1 MEELAELRTAIEEH
15 RYSDALNILGELEE
29 MSREDKI
36 NKIQS
41 FAVILL
47 LHLIKQQAEQRSTR
61 SWEFSIFN
69 SIFEIQKV
77 NKRRKAGGYY
87 LNPNELREIV
97 TEVYPVALKKA
108 ALETFEGQYTTAQLA
123 AKVDRDIIESKA
135 IEFIFTDT
143 ANLL

>member
-1 MEELAELRTAIEEH
+1 MEELAQLRTAIEEQ
-15 RYSDALNILGELEE
+15 RYGDALHILGELEE

-61 SWEFSIFN
+61 SWDFSIFN

-87 LNPNELREIV
+87 LNSNELQEII

-108 ALETFEGQYTTAQLA
+108 ALEAFEGQYTTAQLA
-123 AKVDRDIIESKA
+123 EQVDSDSIKSKA
-135 IEFIFTDT
+135 IEFILTDIGK
-143 ANLL
+143 LL

>member
-1 MEELAELRTAIEEH
+1 MEELAQLRTAIEEQ

-29 MSREDKI
+29 MSKEDKI

-61 SWEFSIFN
+61 SWEFAIFN

-77 NKRRKAGGYY
+77 NQRRTAGGYY
-87 LNPNELREIV
+87 LNPNELREII

-108 ALETFEGQYTTAQLA
+108 ALEGQYTPAQLA
-123 AKVDRDIIESKA
+123 EKVDRDSIESKA
-135 IEFIFTDT
+135 IELILTDT
-143 ANLL
+143 AKLL

>member
-1 MEELAELRTAIEEH
+1 MEELAQLRTAIEEQ
-15 RYSDALNILGELEE
+15 RYNDALNILGELEE

-41 FAVILL
+41 IAVILL

-61 SWEFSIFN
+61 SWEFAIFN
-69 SIFEIQKV
+69 SIFEIQKI

-87 LNPNELREIV
+87 LNSNELREII

-108 ALETFEGQYTTAQLA
+108 ALETLEGQYTTAQLA
-123 AKVDRDIIESKA
+123 EKVDRDSVESKA
-135 IEFIFTDT
+135 IGFILTDT
-143 ANLL
+143 AKLL